1 LALYLTE
8 ANVGSLLTPADA
20 LEAVEGSFRR
30 LAAGEVENR
39 PRERLRLEDGAFAV
53 MAAVDREL
61 QLAGV
66 KTYAWLPGG
75 TPFVVVL
82 FDTAQAELAGVIE
95 ADKMGQL
102 RTGAASGVAAK

>member
-1 LALYLTE
+1 LPLYLTE

-20 LEAVEGSFRR
+20 LEAVEGCFRR

-61 QLAGV
+61 RLAGV

-75 TPFVVVL
+75 TRGHPPNHCSSPRS
-82 FDTAQAELAGVIE
+82 DC
-95 ADKMGQL
+95 
-102 RTGAASGVAAK
+102 ASDP